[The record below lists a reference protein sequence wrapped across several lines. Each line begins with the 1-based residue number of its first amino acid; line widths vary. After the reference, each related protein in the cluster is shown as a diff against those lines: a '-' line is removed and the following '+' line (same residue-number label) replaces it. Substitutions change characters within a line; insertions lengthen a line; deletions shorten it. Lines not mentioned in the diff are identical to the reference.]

1 MSIFAI
7 NSPLGMSRKQIN
19 KNLSQGACILT
30 KKKCGLVI
38 NENRGLWQGG
48 RQSLSSVLKVFSIA
62 LALFGG

>member
-1 MSIFAI
+1 
-7 NSPLGMSRKQIN
+7 MSRKQIN

-30 KKKCGLVI
+30 KKKCGVVI